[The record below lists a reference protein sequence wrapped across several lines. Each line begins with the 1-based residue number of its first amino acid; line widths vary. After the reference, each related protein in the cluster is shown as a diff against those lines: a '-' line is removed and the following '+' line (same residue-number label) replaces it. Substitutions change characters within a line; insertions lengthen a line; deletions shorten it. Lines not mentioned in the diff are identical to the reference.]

1 MRNIYLLLYVEQD
14 FLGGTSRN
22 VRVDGIVLYVLF
34 LHEIS
39 RASAFAAKRK
49 KYVCD
54 RYRDR

>member
-22 VRVDGIVLYVLF
+22 VRVDGVALCVLF

-39 RASAFAAKRK
+39 RALAIAANRK
-49 KYVCD
+49 KICL
-54 RYRDR
+54 